1 MDINMPKTVKSAL
14 ALIKGIS
21 PSCITHKTMVELI
34 QLILLLW
41 REFLIKISI
50 IPKIEHYKI
59 KIEKGNKILYQEELK
74 EIRDLRETIKKIIA
88 ENCVSKEQIDED
100 DK

>member
-1 MDINMPKTVKSAL
+1 MEMNLPKSVIAAL

-21 PSCITHKTMVELI
+21 PSCINQKTMKELGR
-34 QLILLLW
+34 LILLLW

-50 IPKIEHYKI
+50 VPKIEHYKI
-59 KIEKGNKILYQEELK
+59 KIEKGNKIIYQDEIK
-74 EIRDLRETIKKIIA
+74 EIRHLRDTIKKIIL
-88 ENCVSKEQIDED
+88 ENTITKEQIDED